1 VAIRFNDQTKIV
13 ELSEPIPTEN
23 FRFPNYEQLMV
34 LGKTN
39 LDLAGWL
46 FFNAIFGTHFYFDHE
61 TLVSQCFLK
70 VLCGAEG
77 YYSSTPS
84 TYGGAKKIETV
95 TLAEMNT
102 YVLNS
107 QPHHS
112 YGSITKLT
120 NLSAAQ
126 LEGVFLF
133 LLSQDAGVEVKQQT
147 NLLQCLKDIVG

>member
-1 VAIRFNDQTKIV
+1 IRFNDQTKIV

-23 FRFPNYEQLMV
+23 FRFPKYEQLMV

-39 LDLAGWL
+39 VDLAGWL
-46 FFNAIFGTHFYFDHE
+46 FFNAIFGTHFYFGHE
-61 TLVSQCFLK
+61 TLVSKCFLK

-84 TYGGAKKIETV
+84 TYGGVKKIKTV
-95 TLAEMNT
+95 TLAELNT

-126 LEGVFLF
+126 VAQLIR
-133 LLSQDAGVEVKQQT
+133 S
-147 NLLQCLKDIVG
+147 

>member
-1 VAIRFNDQTKIV
+1 MLAMFVSDIMGQVSRINTVFND
-13 ELSEPIPTEN
+13 EN
-23 FRFPNYEQLMV
+23 QSIQRVKVWWLQSYW
-34 LGKTN
+34 T
-39 LDLAGWL
+39 GWL

-107 QPHHS
+107 QPHP
-112 YGSITKLT
+112 T
-120 NLSAAQ
+120 
-126 LEGVFLF
+126 EFLCK
-133 LLSQDAGVEVKQQT
+133 VEVFDIKT
-147 NLLQCLKDIVG
+147 LNGWRNLL